1 MPKILGKI
9 GFLTFFTLQTH
20 INFCRKTTM
29 TIIQKINNFFKNFS
43 SQSNNLKSFSLKEFG
58 QKQLII
64 VTIITLFSIIFFST
78 QSIIKKKNIDSRK
91 NLKTVTN
98 SEEFTG
104 LSKFLISKINS
115 PYKSEKYLIKNNDT
129 IEKILKKFE
138 VKDEDIK
145 NISTKLKQKKLS
157 NIYSGRELSI
167 VLKKIDDK
175 NNSVINLLYPIN
187 NTSSIEVR
195 KLRDDF
201 KIKENIIKLNKKEVV
216 VKNKITNN
224 LYSAAIEAQIEP
236 NIIIEFARIFGFE
249 VDFQRDI
256 RKNDWF
262 EIYYEKFEDDNG
274 KVRDTGKIIY
284 ASMYVNREEIN
295 LYNFKYKD
303 EEEYYDIKGKS
314 ITKSLMKTP
323 INGARL
329 SSSFGMRKHPILGYN
344 KMHRGT
350 DFAAPSGTPIMA
362 SGTGIITRARWC
374 GGGGNCVKI
383 KHNSTYQTVYAH
395 MKSFAKG
402 IKEGRKVRQ
411 GQIIGYVGSTGLST
425 GPHLHYE
432 VIVNGKKVNSQKLKL
447 PSGKTLKGIARED
460 FELERIKIDLK
471 LSELR

>member
-1 MPKILGKI
+1 
-9 GFLTFFTLQTH
+9 
-20 INFCRKTTM
+20 M
-29 TIIQKINNFFKNFS
+29 TIIQKLNYFFKNRIIQNHNIKKIS
-43 SQSNNLKSFSLKEFG
+43 YKDIG
-58 QKQLII
+58 QKHLIVI
-64 VTIITLFSIIFFST
+64 SVITFFSIIFIST
-78 QSIIKKKNIDSRK
+78 QNFIEKKNTGNRQ
-91 NLKTVTN
+91 NLEAVT
-98 SEEFTG
+98 SSQEFSG
-104 LSKFLISKINS
+104 FSKFLLSKIKS
-115 PYKSEKYLIKNNDT
+115 PYKNVTYSIKKNDT
-129 IEKILKKFE
+129 IEKILKKFDVRE
-138 VKDEDIK
+138 EDIK
-145 NISTKLKQKKLS
+145 NISVKLKQKKLS
-157 NIYSGRELSI
+157 NIYSGRKLDL
-167 VLKKIDDK
+167 VLKDLG
-175 NNSVINLLYPIN
+175 NNSNTVINLLYPIN

-195 KLRDDF
+195 KFKDDYN
-201 KIKENIIKLNKKEVV
+201 IKENILKLYRKEIV
-216 VKNKITNN
+216 VKNKISNN
-224 LYSAAIEAQIEP
+224 LYNAAIEVQIEP

-256 RKNDWF
+256 RKEDWF

-284 ASMYVNREEIN
+284 ASMYVNGEEIN
-295 LYNFKYKD
+295 LYNFKFND

-362 SGTGIITRARWC
+362 SGSGTITRARWC
-374 GGGGNCVKI
+374 GGGGNCIKI
-383 KHNSTYQTVYAH
+383 KHNSTYETIYAH

-432 VIVNGKKVNSQKLKL
+432 VVVNGKKVNSQKLKL
-447 PSGKTLKGIARED
+447 PSGKILKGKAREL

-471 LSELR
+471 LSNLR